1 MSAGAIGTVQ
11 ILQLSGIGDPADLNP
26 LGIDAIVNSPRVG
39 KNLQDHPLLPNVF
52 TVVEGGSLDHILRKE
67 SAMGEAIN
75 EWAVNRTGFIS
86 NNVVNNLAFARVK
99 PEVLEGHIDPA
110 AGKLSPHYELIFAV
124 RSISHNDLTLTDI
137 KLHIRTIGLILQ
149 IPPLQQVAT
158 SPYSLPSLRQHL
170 VSYSSYY
177 SQKFT

>member
-52 TVVEGGSLDHILRKE
+52 TVVEGGSLDHILRNE

-124 RSISHNDLTLTDI
+124 CSISLNNLTLTDTR
-137 KLHIRTIGLILQ
+137 H
-149 IPPLQQVAT
+149 
-158 SPYSLPSLRQHL
+158 
-170 VSYSSYY
+170 
-177 SQKFT
+177 